1 MSDRKSSKRGRPS
14 RRRQF
19 LKLSGTASVGLL
31 TGLAGCSGDDSPS
44 GNGSSGDGS
53 SSGNGDSDGNG
64 GSTSSS
70 GDRGDP
76 AVREEYGLPELDYEL
91 EDQLNV
97 FQWSAYW
104 PLNDDFNTIEVFE
117 EAYGVDVNVSN
128 FASNEEMFSQ
138 FQAGGTDQFDV
149 SFPSD
154 YMVNIMQ
161 DQDMLQPLD
170 LEKIPHWENLEDR
183 WVDEAPYDPG
193 SDRYS
198 APYFWGTSGI
208 AWNENAL
215 PDGADTPFTSWDAL
229 WNEDFAGQ
237 IRMLN
242 DMRETMGAALKR
254 LGYSLNS
261 TNESEIEEAKEAL
274 IQQKDLISTY
284 SSTGMAEALINEN
297 ASPMHSWS
305 GEPFSA
311 YWELYEDGS
320 SPIGYRVPEEGSVV
334 WVDTAVVTAE
344 AQSPNAAHAFIN
356 YVLNG
361 QINANIA
368 NWVYYPSPNGAA
380 KEYVLDDM
388 LENERIYPPDEIMQS
403 LEFIRNLG
411 DATQMWS
418 EAWTEVQN
426 A

>member
-1 MSDRKSSKRGRPS
+1 MSDRKSSKRTRSP
-14 RRRQF
+14 RRRRF
-19 LKLSGTASVGLL
+19 LKLGSAASVGLL
-31 TGLAGCSGDDSPS
+31 TGLSGCSESGD
-44 GNGSSGDGS
+44 SSGDGS
-53 SSGNGDSDGNG
+53 SGDSSSGDGSSGDGGNG
-64 GSTSSS
+64 GSTSS
-70 GDRGDP
+70 DRGDP
-76 AVREEYGLPELDYEL
+76 EIREEYGLPELDYEL

-104 PLNDDFNTIEVFE
+104 PLNENFHTIEVFE
-117 EAYGVDVNVSN
+117 QAYGVDVSVSN

-154 YMVNIMQ
+154 YMVNIMNNQ
-161 DQDMLQPLD
+161 GMLQPLD
-170 LEKIPHWENLEDR
+170 LDKIPHWENLEDR

-215 PDGADTPFTSWDAL
+215 PEGAETPFTSWDAL

-261 TNESEIEEAKEAL
+261 TNEDEIQEAKESL

-334 WVDTAVVTAE
+334 WVDTAVITAE
-344 AQSPNAAHAFIN
+344 AQNPNAAHAFIN
-356 YVLNG
+356 YVLNA
-361 QINANIA
+361 QVNANIA
-368 NWVYYPSPNGAA
+368 NWVYYPTPNEAA
-380 KEYVLDDM
+380 KEHVSEDM
-388 LENERIYPPDEIMQS
+388 LENERIYPPDEIMQQ